1 MDLKL
6 ENEGAQFLGEW
17 FGEGKVDI
25 ALQVTLRSNVSPSN
39 YFLAIIWILALASVN
54 PLGVGNLGQPN
65 NKFHREPKAFL
76 MIDGAVARVTTTKFV
91 KIPKGGESDFRMT
104 IKVVRD
110 LRDGTEPI
118 PAALKATKV

>member
-1 MDLKL
+1 MVGKSTFLDLKL

-25 ALQVTLRSNVSPSN
+25 ALQVTLLRYSLWGPRS
-39 YFLAIIWILALASVN
+39 
-54 PLGVGNLGQPN
+54 
-65 NKFHREPKAFL
+65 NKFHHVPKAFL

-110 LRDGTEPI
+110 LKDGTDPI
-118 PAALKATKV
+118 PAALKATKVYRFIRNLEANNF

>member
-1 MDLKL
+1 MVGKSTFLDLKL
-6 ENEGAQFLGEW
+6 GNEGAQFLGEW

-25 ALQVTLRSNVSPSN
+25 ALQVTSLRCM
-39 YFLAIIWILALASVN
+39 YFLAIIYILALAFVN
-54 PLGVGNLGQPN
+54 PLGPLS
-65 NKFHREPKAFL
+65 NKFHHEPKAFL
-76 MIDGAVARVTTTKFV
+76 MIDGSVARVTTTKFV